1 MSEMK
6 FITFEGVDGSGKST
20 IIKMVSE
27 YFEKNNIPYISTR
40 EPGGSRIAEQ
50 IRNIILSCE
59 NSDLHPNTEALLY
72 GILSFAVI
80 MACVIV
86 RIIIFRKLA
95 KDTEQVTQ

>member
-1 MSEMK
+1 MK
-6 FITFEGVDGSGKST
+6 KLYDALKYVIYGSLYVIALKTGFDFYSY
-20 IIKMVSE
+20 KMYPDIYAAYSAPW
-27 YFEKNNIPYISTR
+27 Y
-40 EPGGSRIAEQ
+40 
-50 IRNIILSCE
+50 
-59 NSDLHPNTEALLY
+59 TEALLY

>member
-1 MSEMK
+1 MK
-6 FITFEGVDGSGKST
+6 KLYDALKYVIYGSLY
-20 IIKMVSE
+20 V
-27 YFEKNNIPYISTR
+27 
-40 EPGGSRIAEQ
+40 IALKTGFDFYSYKRYPD
-50 IRNIILSCE
+50 IYAAYSAPRY
-59 NSDLHPNTEALLY
+59 TEALLY

>member
-1 MSEMK
+1 MK
-6 FITFEGVDGSGKST
+6 KLYDALKYVIYGSLY
-20 IIKMVSE
+20 V
-27 YFEKNNIPYISTR
+27 
-40 EPGGSRIAEQ
+40 IALKTGFDFYSYKRYLD
-50 IRNIILSCE
+50 IYAAYSA
-59 NSDLHPNTEALLY
+59 PWYTEALLY

>member
-1 MSEMK
+1 MK
-6 FITFEGVDGSGKST
+6 KLYDALKYVIYGS
-20 IIKMVSE
+20 V
-27 YFEKNNIPYISTR
+27 YV
-40 EPGGSRIAEQ
+40 IALKTGFDFYSYKRYPD
-50 IRNIILSCE
+50 ICAAYSA
-59 NSDLHPNTEALLY
+59 PWYTEALLY

>member
-1 MSEMK
+1 MK
-6 FITFEGVDGSGKST
+6 KLYDPLKYVIYGSLY
-20 IIKMVSE
+20 V
-27 YFEKNNIPYISTR
+27 
-40 EPGGSRIAEQ
+40 IALKTGFDFYSYKRYPD
-50 IRNIILSCE
+50 IYAACSA
-59 NSDLHPNTEALLY
+59 PWYTEALLY